1 MIAFE
6 WPSDQAAAIDCSLLI
21 FDGQDLQTGL
31 QRREEAFR
39 RIAAC
44 QASGTWPSHG
54 RQAFRP
60 APSSFS
66 LPESEGID
74 LDSIDLF

>member
-6 WPSDQAAAIDCSLLI
+6 WPTDPAAPIDCSLLI
-21 FDGQDLQTGL
+21 FDGQDLQRGL

-39 RIAAC
+39 RIAEC
-44 QASGTWPSHG
+44 QASGSWPSHG

-60 APSSFS
+60 VSDTFS
-66 LPESEGID
+66 LPETEGID